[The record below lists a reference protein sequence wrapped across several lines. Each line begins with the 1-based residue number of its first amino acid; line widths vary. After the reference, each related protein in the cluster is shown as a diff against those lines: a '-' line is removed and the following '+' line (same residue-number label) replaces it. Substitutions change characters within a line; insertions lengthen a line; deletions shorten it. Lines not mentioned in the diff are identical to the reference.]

1 MAKKT
6 SYGTVSNDE
15 DDDTS
20 SSFVTT
26 DLESQQQQQRSSSAT
41 TTRATKST
49 AKKIA
54 LAFSACAVTF
64 AVASRQR
71 HFGNQNIITDKS
83 SETRLGGLRGA
94 TTTTTTPRSA
104 TVARG
109 FTFTRGAASSSS
121 SSSSLPRVNAG
132 FAKMQE
138 RFAQE
143 RRESEMEEM
152 EDGMSGTYTTGDL
165 MAMQSS
171 SSSSSSSSEIVD
183 EPMLAK
189 KEEGEEEKRPPK
201 SANLGVPME
210 CKSCALVLPTPDM
223 NGQSL
228 GKEIDSHDCVA
239 RINTHY
245 LDSADERNAKYRE
258 DFGTKTDF
266 VFANVVPHTMDELN
280 RGDHSKV
287 DKTVKHKILVLR
299 SLDEKKTSDSSTKI
313 PYQDPGSANP
323 EDVYRFLD
331 ANEGWVVT
339 PEVISNEATELFS
352 PLSGAEGKL
361 WSSGFLAYT
370 TLTRHFCESTTVY
383 ALTEDSENDNASKT
397 DYFSSSL
404 TSQRQMWEG
413 HSFGSEHEFM
423 REEAKMGDYGVKVKT
438 VVDLEK
444 LAREEAL
451 RKEQEATQKEQ
462 EEAQAAI
469 AKKQAE
475 NEAMISAQ
483 QRAAKAAIDA
493 AQEAAA
499 KASLEQQAEEIVE
512 PAVVLNETPQPEVIE
527 AGEESASTGF
537 EDVATPIVDP
547 NFDLVGDQSTCTESF
562 KDLFCNPALQCV
574 GGIPC
579 PGQGCCDRMSC
590 NPADSCMP
598 GVPIPGIG
606 CCKDAEDWRPA
617 WGASRIDRSDP
628 SALVNVILEDGTP
641 KSIMVSE
648 LDTYINARVLKMTN
662 PPPKEDPDSG
672 SDIEGGGD
680 DDDTIVPAAAKKKII
695 VKKLKNP
702 KEQKMLFELQD
713 DESSAQT
720 KKKHHASKKTAQLGM
735 AAPTVDE
742 LMAALGKHHHYANK
756 DTETQ
761 SANMF
766 DMSKVEVAEEVTWK
780 SGAAGGMANNNQPK
794 GNNFMKDGKYDPPMF
809 CDNSENC
816 VPGQR
821 WPGVG
826 CCTPD
831 SCNPDPSPNCQ
842 AGTPMPGY
850 GCCSDRSTY
859 RWDDKENRY
868 KKIEYKEVT
877 KDDLQ
882 VMMATKSLDIP
893 GVEKPKV
900 SYESIVGKDDID
912 LSSANVEAPE
922 DQVIADFIQGKT
934 TTEEEAI
941 PSEEPASEEPASEEP
956 ASEEPASEEPA
967 SEEEQEADAK
977 AEVAEELI
985 GDEGTVVVEEKEDAP
1000 EGESKPLFCNTQ
1012 TEGCVAG
1019 VPIPGIPCCNAPD
1032 ICNPEPKE
1040 TCVAGVPLPGIPCC
1054 FQRQPQAQQNPDAQK
1069 DSALAKSLASSPKQT
1084 CNPDPKCT
1092 PGIPVPGVGCCKNG
1106 WGKVDGNAVEK
1117 LDTTKAAKEDI
1128 LKDSVEA
1135 LALKKRIREE
1145 LQRKHQL
1152 VNHKE
1157 DVEEM
1162 EKEKKLKE
1170 EKKAEKEKK
1179 AKEEKKAEEEK
1190 RIEDEA
1196 KKLAEQDKPVDDVPN
1211 EEDVTTTTDAE
1222 VQVEEGEEEKSD
1234 DPVAENQDE
1243 EEQPATSTTEEAE
1256 SEVVEEQVSKK
1267 SSKKN
1272 RASGKPEVWDSD
1284 Y

>member
-15 DDDTS
+15 DVNDARTS
-20 SSFVTT
+20 FMTT
-26 DLESQQQQQRSSSAT
+26 DLESQQQQQQQQQHQRSSSSAT
-41 TTRATKST
+41 KNASKST

-64 AVASRQR
+64 AVASRQQ
-71 HFGNQNIITDKS
+71 HFGNQSIMDKS
-83 SETRLGGLRGA
+83 SETRLGGLRGS
-94 TTTTTTPRSA
+94 TTTTTPRSA

-109 FTFTRGAASSSS
+109 FTRGAASS

-152 EDGMSGTYTTGDL
+152 EDGMSGTYTTEDL

-171 SSSSSSSSEIVD
+171 SSSSSSSSSEIVE
-183 EPMLAK
+183 EPKLAK
-189 KEEGEEEKRPPK
+189 KEEEEEEKRPPK
-201 SANLGVPME
+201 TTDLGVPME
-210 CKSCALVLPTPDM
+210 CKSCALVLPVPDM
-223 NGQSL
+223 NGQSF

-266 VFANVVPHTMDELN
+266 VFANVVPHTLDELN
-280 RGDHSKV
+280 RVDHSKV

-299 SLDEKKTSDSSTKI
+299 SLDEKKTSDSSTEI
-313 PYQDPGSANP
+313 PYQDPGSAKP

-352 PLSGAEGKL
+352 PLPGAEGKL

-404 TSQRQMWEG
+404 ASQRQMWEG

-438 VVDLEK
+438 VVDQEK

-451 RKEQEATQKEQ
+451 RKEQEAAQKEQ

-483 QRAAKAAIDA
+483 QRYAKAAIDA

-499 KASLEQQAEEIVE
+499 KALLEQQAEEIVE

-537 EDVATPIVDP
+537 EDVAAPIVDP
-547 NFDLVGDQSTCTESF
+547 NADLVGDQSTCTESF

-579 PGQGCCDRMSC
+579 PGQGCCDRTSC

-606 CCKDAEDWRPA
+606 CCKDAEDWRPS
-617 WGASRIDRSDP
+617 WGPSRIDRSDP

-648 LDTYINARVLKMTN
+648 LDNYINARVLKMTN
-662 PPPKEDPDSG
+662 PPPKEDAESG
-672 SDIEGGGD
+672 SDIEGDGD
-680 DDDTIVPAAAKKKII
+680 DDDTIVPAAAKKKIV

-713 DESSAQT
+713 DESSAKT
-720 KKKHHASKKTAQLGM
+720 KKKHQASKKTAQLGM

-742 LMAALGKHHHYANK
+742 LMAALGKHHHHANE

-761 SANMF
+761 SADMF

-816 VPGQR
+816 TPGQR

-850 GCCSDRSTY
+850 GCCSDKSTY

-934 TTEEEAI
+934 TTEEEVI
-941 PSEEPASEEPASEEP
+941 PSEEPAAEEPASEEG
-956 ASEEPASEEPA
+956 
-967 SEEEQEADAK
+967 QEADAK
-977 AEVAEELI
+977 AEVTEELI

-1000 EGESKPLFCNTQ
+1000 EAESKPLFCNTQ

-1092 PGIPVPGVGCCKNG
+1092 PGVPVPGVGCCKNG
-1106 WGKVDGNAVEK
+1106 WGKVDGDAVEQ
-1117 LDTTKAAKEDI
+1117 LDTTKNEKEDI

-1135 LALKKRIREE
+1135 LALKERIREE
-1145 LQRKHQL
+1145 LQRKDQL

-1157 DVEEM
+1157 DVRKM
-1162 EKEKKLKE
+1162 EKEKKPKE

-1190 RIEDEA
+1190 KIEDEA
-1196 KKLAEQDKPVDDVPN
+1196 KELAEQDKPVDDVPN

-1243 EEQPATSTTEEAE
+1243 AEQPATSTTEEAE
-1256 SEVVEEQVSKK
+1256 KKSSKK